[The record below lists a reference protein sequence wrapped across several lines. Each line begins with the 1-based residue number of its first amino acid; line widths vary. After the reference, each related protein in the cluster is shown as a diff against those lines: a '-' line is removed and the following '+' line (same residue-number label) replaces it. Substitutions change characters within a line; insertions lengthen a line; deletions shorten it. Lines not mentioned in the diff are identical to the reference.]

1 MQSDQEASDN
11 HTDSYADNWGY
22 KWVDNQVD
30 NRVDVN
36 EKKLHLLKRK
46 KKDVNDQKMQTTKSC
61 VFLKRGKMKEK
72 GGDTSFFHES
82 EKS

>member
-1 MQSDQEASDN
+1 M
-11 HTDSYADNWGY
+11 
-22 KWVDNQVD
+22 
-30 NRVDVN
+30 DVN

>member
-1 MQSDQEASDN
+1 MKLDMQSDQEASDN
-11 HTDSYADNWGY
+11 HTDNWGY
-22 KWVDNQVD
+22 NQED

>member
-1 MQSDQEASDN
+1 M
-11 HTDSYADNWGY
+11 
-22 KWVDNQVD
+22 D

-72 GGDTSFFHES
+72 GVLRPFSTKV
-82 EKS
+82 KSLDDHRIMGLPYM